1 MIRVGEL
8 ELPIERDAGD
18 PGRGIGLAESGR
30 SKEAPDLGP
39 LSAWSAEV
47 FRRISF
53 RRIYHSSLEAL
64 MFSDAADRDEVSP
77 DRVARLDVPL
87 ASACRCIR
95 RNRKV

>member
-1 MIRVGEL
+1 MV
-8 ELPIERDAGD
+8 IEPDAGD

-30 SKEAPDLGP
+30 SKAPDLGP
-39 LSAWSAEV
+39 FSAWSAEV

-53 RRIYHSSLEAL
+53 RRISHSSLEAL

-87 ASACRCIR
+87 ASACHCIR
-95 RNRKV
+95 RDRKV